1 MDYDLVVIGAG
12 PAGMAAATKGA
23 GLGLKVLLLDEQA
36 QAGGQIYRRVQEA
49 GPQALRILG
58 SDYAAGR
65 ELVER
70 LQASG
75 ADTCFGAFVVDV
87 SPQLAVFFRVGGGI
101 RQVRA
106 RHLIVATGA
115 MERASPFPGWTLPGV
130 MPAGA
135 AQIALKADAVVPSGR
150 VAVAGCGPLLLLVSQ
165 QLLRAGVDVVALIE
179 TGEPGNARRALSHLP
194 SALRSR
200 RDLLKGIS
208 MMGSLWSARVP
219 WLRGCND
226 LQAIGD
232 ERVRGVRFR
241 HRGKPKEL
249 AVDTLLVHHGVVP
262 NHQLSRLLG
271 VAHRWS
277 NEQLAWQIECDLY
290 GQTSTPGIFVA
301 GDGASIAGAQAAV
314 ERGAL
319 AALGA
324 ARSLGRIGREELH
337 RAAAVHVAKLRCHTG
352 IRPLLDTLYA
362 PPQWLLE
369 PADDTIVCR
378 CERVSAGT
386 VREMADLGC
395 AGPNQGKFLSRCG
408 MGPCQGRMCGTPVT
422 QLMAQRLG
430 LPPDE
435 VGAYRVRPPLK
446 PLPLSVIANFNQC
459 GQP

>member
-23 GLGLKVLLLDEQA
+23 ALGLKVLLLDEQA

-49 GPQALRILG
+49 GRQALHILG
-58 SDYAAGR
+58 NDYAAGR
-65 ELVER
+65 ELIDR

-87 SPQLAVFFRVGGGI
+87 SPQWVVFFRVAGTI
-101 RQVRA
+101 CKVRA
-106 RHLIVATGA
+106 RQLIVATGA

-150 VAVAGCGPLLLLVSQ
+150 VAVAGCGPLFLLVSQ

-179 TGEPGNARRALSHLP
+179 TGEPGNARRALPHLP
-194 SALRSR
+194 SALRSH
-200 RDLLKGIS
+200 RDLLKGMS
-208 MMGSLWSARVP
+208 MMGSLWRAGMP
-219 WLRGCND
+219 WFRGCD
-226 LQAIGD
+226 ALQAIGD
-232 ERVRGVRFR
+232 ELVRGVRFR

-271 VAHRWS
+271 LAHHWNS
-277 NEQLAWQIECDLY
+277 EQLAWQIECDPY

-301 GDGASIAGAQAAV
+301 GDGASIAGAQAAA

-324 ARSLGRIGREELH
+324 ARALGRLGPDELH
-337 RAAAVHVAKLRCHTG
+337 RSAAAHVAQLRRHTG
-352 IRPLLDTLYA
+352 IRPFLDALY
-362 PPQWLLE
+362 PPPEWLLE
-369 PADDTIVCR
+369 PADDTVVCR

-386 VREMADLGC
+386 VREMSDLGC
-395 AGPNQGKFLSRCG
+395 AGPNQTKFMSRCG

-446 PLPLSVIANFNQC
+446 PLPLSVIAKFHHRA
-459 GQP
+459 QP

>member
-12 PAGMAAATKGA
+12 PAGMTAATQAA

-49 GPQALRILG
+49 GPQALRVLG
-58 SDYAAGR
+58 DDYATGR
-65 ELVER
+65 ALVDG

-75 ADTCFGAFVVDV
+75 AETCFGAFVVDV
-87 SPQLAVFFRVGGGI
+87 SQQLEVSFQVGGGI
-101 RQVRA
+101 RQARA
-106 RHLIVATGA
+106 RQLVVATGA

-135 AQIALKADAVVPSGR
+135 AQIALKADAVIPSGR
-150 VAVAGCGPLLLLVSQ
+150 VAVAGCGPLFLLVSQ
-165 QLLRAGVDVVALIE
+165 QLLRAGADVVVMIE
-179 TGEPGNARRALSHLP
+179 TGEPGNARRALPHLP
-194 SALRSR
+194 SALRSH
-200 RDLLKGIS
+200 RDLLKGLS
-208 MMGSLWSARVP
+208 MMRGLWRARAP
-219 WLRGCND
+219 WFRGCD
-226 LQAIGD
+226 ALQAIGD
-232 ERVRGVRFR
+232 ERVHAIRFR
-241 HRGKPKEL
+241 HRGKLIEL
-249 AVDTLLVHHGVVP
+249 AIDTLLVHHGVVP

-271 VAHRWS
+271 LAHRWS

-290 GQTSTPGIFVA
+290 GQTSMPGVFVA
-301 GDGASIAGAQAAV
+301 GDGASIAGALAAAD
-314 ERGAL
+314 RGTL

-324 ARSLGRIGREELH
+324 ARALGRIGPEELH
-337 RAAAVHVAKLRCHTG
+337 RAAAAHVAKLRRHTG

-362 PPQWLLE
+362 PPEWLLE

-386 VREMADLGC
+386 VRDMADLGC
-395 AGPNQGKFLSRCG
+395 AGPNQSKFLSRCG
-408 MGPCQGRMCGTPVT
+408 MGPCQGRTCGTSVT

-430 LPPDE
+430 LSPDE

-446 PLPLSVIANFNQC
+446 PLPLSVIANFNPC

>member
-23 GLGLKVLLLDEQA
+23 VLDLKVLLLDEQA

-58 SDYAAGR
+58 NDYAAGR
-65 ELVER
+65 ELVDR

-75 ADTCFGAFVVDV
+75 AETCFGAFVVDV
-87 SPQLAVFFRVGGGI
+87 SPELVVFFRVEGSI

-106 RHLIVATGA
+106 RQLIVATGA

-135 AQIALKADAVVPSGR
+135 AQIALKADAVIPSGR
-150 VAVAGCGPLLLLVSQ
+150 VAVAGCGPLFLVVSQ
-165 QLLRAGVDVVALIE
+165 QLIRAGADVVALIE
-179 TGEPGNARRALSHLP
+179 TGERGSARRALPHLP
-194 SALRSR
+194 SALRSH

-208 MMGSLWSARVP
+208 MMGSLRSARAP
-219 WLRGCND
+219 WFKGCD
-226 LQAIGD
+226 ALQAIGD

-271 VAHRWS
+271 LAHHWS
-277 NEQLAWQIECDLY
+277 NEQLAWRIECDRY

-301 GDGASIAGAQAAV
+301 GDGASIAGALAAA

-324 ARSLGRIGREELH
+324 ARALGRIGPQELH
-337 RAAAVHVAKLRCHTG
+337 QGAAIHVANLRRHTG
-352 IRPLLDTLYA
+352 IRPLLDALY
-362 PPQWLLE
+362 PPPEWLQE
-369 PADDTIVCR
+369 PGDDTVVCR

-395 AGPNQGKFLSRCG
+395 AGPNQTKFMSRCG

-422 QLMAQRLG
+422 QLIAQRLG
-430 LPPDE
+430 LHPDE

>member
-12 PAGMAAATKGA
+12 PAGMAAATKGP

-36 QAGGQIYRRVQEA
+36 QAGGQIYRRVQDA

-58 SDYAAGR
+58 SDYAEGR
-65 ELVER
+65 ALVER

-87 SPQLAVFFRVGGGI
+87 SPQLVVFFRAEGSI

-106 RHLIVATGA
+106 KQLIVATGA

-165 QLLRAGVDVVALIE
+165 QLLRAGVEVVALIE
-179 TGEPGNARRALSHLP
+179 TGEPGNALRALPHLP
-194 SALRSR
+194 WALRSH
-200 RDLLKGIS
+200 RDLLKGLS
-208 MMGSLWSARVP
+208 MMGGLWRARAP
-219 WLRGCND
+219 WFRGCD
-226 LQAIGD
+226 ALQAIGD
-232 ERVRGVRFR
+232 EHVRAVHFR
-241 HRGKPKEL
+241 HRGKPKEMP
-249 AVDTLLVHHGVVP
+249 VDTLLVHHGVVP

-271 VAHRWS
+271 LAHRWS
-277 NEQLAWQIECDLY
+277 NEQLAWQVECDLY
-290 GQTSTPGIFVA
+290 GQTSMPGVFVA
-301 GDGASIAGAQAAV
+301 GDGASIAGALAAAN
-314 ERGAL
+314 RGTL

-324 ARSLGRIGREELH
+324 ARALGRIGPEELH
-337 RAAAVHVAKLRCHTG
+337 RAAAIHVAKLRRHIG

-362 PPQWLLE
+362 PPEWLLE

-430 LPPDE
+430 LSPDE
-435 VGAYRVRPPLK
+435 VGAYRIRPPLK
-446 PLPLSVIANFNQC
+446 PLPLSVIANFNEC